1 MIQLLFYCLVTK
13 SRSTLCDAMNCST
26 PGSLPLTSSQS
37 LLKFM
42 SIESVMPSIHLI
54 LSPTVPL
61 SLNLSQNQGLIHTHT
76 HTHTHTHSFVTF
88 SSIISYYKILSIVSC
103 VMQQVIVDYLS
114 YTWKVK
120 VLVAQ
125 SCPTLCN
132 PMDYRPPGSSV
143 HGILQTRILEW
154 VVTAFSRGS
163 SWPRDWTQLS
173 CIAGRFFTM
182 WVTI

>member
-1 MIQLLFYCLVTK
+1 MPWTAARRVPCPSLVP
-13 SRSTLCDAMNCST
+13 RVCS
-26 PGSLPLTSSQS
+26 SSCPLSQWCH
-37 LLKFM
+37 
-42 SIESVMPSIHLI
+42 PSISSCH
-54 LSPTVPL
+54 PL
-61 SLNLSQNQGLIHTHT
+61 FLFPSIFPRIRVLYTHT
-76 HTHTHTHSFVTF
+76 LSFVTF

-103 VMQQVIVDYLS
+103 VMQQVTVDYLS

-120 VLVAQ
+120 VSVAQ

-132 PMDYRPPGSSV
+132 PMDHRPPGSSV

-173 CIAGRFFTM
+173 CIAGGFFTV
-182 WVTI
+182 WATI